1 MEFFESQVGEV
12 RYLTSLPDQ
21 SPSSAAA
28 SSSSPTAIATATS
41 NTATT
46 ATATT
51 GGAGAIANVGN
62 LEPLSVDSSPNNPLL
77 PPISTPRAQSRQ
89 NSNKPDKR
97 PKKQAPAAT
106 RRDAT
111 TPSNTP
117 SASAS
122 AATLGVPAPV
132 PATGAKR
139 KNPGAD
145 GDDDDDES
153 PNASRSG
160 PQQRS
165 KRNRYISIA
174 CNECKRR
181 KIKCNGE
188 TPCGRCGHLNLQC
201 LYAPNCCATSIKDS
215 DEFKQMTAQVNNL
228 QEQVDTLFN
237 NIAALRAETLRTGSL
252 HQHERTLTGPSTAST
267 PTSTTISMLPQPRPS
282 APAFR
287 GPTSNRFSLD
297 VAKNTLHKMGY
308 SYPSDNADGNGNSQE
323 TPGGSPKLAPLV
335 APVAETSTADALW
348 ELDKDEMIRLCRI
361 YEEEVGIMY
370 PVLRIDTIIN
380 HARTLATWMAAAKKN
395 GLAGQDGG
403 INDPNT
409 LLLKIVLCGGLLVE
423 GHGSSAQAQRIFNGI
438 KTIAN
443 RMLMSDPPNIQNLPF
458 LALVAGYHFLSA
470 DEVLC
475 WRVMGQV
482 VRLCL
487 ELGLHRR
494 DVIDQIK
501 DEEERRL
508 AVNTFWSVYVL
519 DRRWAFSAGL
529 PYVLPDEEIDPDLP
543 SPYPFLVTM
552 TTYSKLSGKVW
563 RFVRHFDPGA
573 SMDAPVDDIDV
584 LDQLIKTWYT
594 DLPKETHMAL
604 TDWEDLP
611 QYLSPPVNSQK
622 EYDVQRLQ
630 IWTWLRYSQI
640 RMWLLTP
647 ILHTH
652 SSIMDNLRYAEVAV
666 KLAKNTIRY
675 LTHLNNT
682 TNVYRRLQIF
692 YHQFLSSAITILFVA
707 SCHAPVNF
715 SSSCRDEFYMAL
727 ELLKDMSAKSWV
739 SKRLWGTV
747 KSLRDVA
754 PRLGLA
760 EDPHSSAALTMAG
773 LATGHSQPRPG
784 PAGTPFTHSLL
795 VPTSPGFDIMQTPGQ
810 MSSEMSRIF
819 EDISVKHSQL
829 HDGMG
834 HSDPG
839 VVGTG
844 VTPGGSSMPFGPPH
858 TSVYPPPFRDPF

>member
-1 MEFFESQVGEV
+1 MEFFENQVGEV
-12 RYLTSLPDQ
+12 RFLTTLPDPPTPATLIPPITSGTT
-21 SPSSAAA
+21 SPTATVTGNATRANVNVGNGESLAVDA
-28 SSSSPTAIATATS
+28 SSSHNPA
-41 NTATT
+41 
-46 ATATT
+46 
-51 GGAGAIANVGN
+51 
-62 LEPLSVDSSPNNPLL
+62 SS
-77 PPISTPRAQSRQ
+77 SAHRTQSRQ
-89 NSNKPDKR
+89 SLGRPDKR
-97 PKKQAPAAT
+97 TTTTKKKQAPAAA
-106 RRDAT
+106 RRDT
-111 TPSNTP
+111 VISSTTP
-117 SASAS
+117 SASAPTPG
-122 AATLGVPAPV
+122 APTPASV
-132 PATGAKR
+132 IGAKR
-139 KNPGAD
+139 KPPGGD
-145 GDDDDDES
+145 IDDDDDES
-153 PNASRSG
+153 PNAPRSG

-201 LYAPNCCATSIKDS
+201 LYAPNCCASSVKDS
-215 DEFKQMTAQVNNL
+215 DEFKQMAAQVSHL

-237 NIAALRAETLRTGSL
+237 NLNALRAETLRAGGPIY
-252 HQHERTLTGPSTAST
+252 QPDRTLTGPSASST
-267 PTSTTISMLPQPRPS
+267 PTSSTMTLLPQPRQP
-282 APAFR
+282 PFAFR

-308 SYPSDNADGNGNSQE
+308 SYPSDNADANGHRQE
-323 TPGGSPKLAPLV
+323 TPSASPKLAPQ
-335 APVAETSTADALW
+335 ASPPAENSTADALW

-370 PVLRIDTIIN
+370 PVLRIDSIIA
-380 HARTLATWMAAAKKN
+380 HARTLATWMAAAKKS
-395 GLAGQDGG
+395 GFADGQDGG

-423 GHGSSAQAQRIFNGI
+423 GHGNSAQAQRIFAGI
-438 KTIAN
+438 KPIAN
-443 RMLMSDPPNIQNLPF
+443 RMLMSDPPNVQNLPF

-494 DVIDQIK
+494 AIVEQIK
-501 DEEERRL
+501 DEEERSL
-508 AVNTFWSVYVL
+508 AINTFWSAYVL

-529 PYVLPDEEIDPDLP
+529 PYVVPDEEIDPDLP
-543 SPYPFLVTM
+543 SPHPFLVM
-552 TTYSKLSGKVW
+552 MIRYSKLSGKVW
-563 RFVRHFDPGA
+563 RFVRHFD
-573 SMDAPVDDIDV
+573 SEVTMDAPVDDIED
-584 LDQLIKTWYT
+584 LDQLIKKWYNE
-594 DLPKETHMAL
+594 LPKEVQL
-604 TDWEDLP
+604 DLSDWEDLP

-622 EYDVQRLQ
+622 EYDIQRLQ
-630 IWTWLRYSQI
+630 IWTWLRYNQI
-640 RMWLLTP
+640 RMWLHTP

-652 SSIMDNLRYAEVAV
+652 SSIMDNLRHAEVAV

-675 LTHLNNT
+675 LAHLNNT
-682 TNVYRRLQIF
+682 TNVYRRMQIF

-715 SSSCRDEFYMAL
+715 SSACRDEFYMAL

-773 LATGHSQPRPG
+773 LATGHGQTG
-784 PAGTPFTHSLL
+784 PSPSISSPFAHALM
-795 VPTSPGFDIMQTPGQ
+795 VPPSPGFDNMQTSMQ

-819 EDISVKHSQL
+819 EGVSTKHTQL
-829 HDGMG
+829 HE
-834 HSDPG
+834 HTDPNA
-839 VVGTG
+839 VGTTVAQG
-844 VTPGGSSMPFGPPH
+844 APAMSFASRG
-858 TSVYPPPFRDPF
+858 SVYPSFRDTF

>member
-12 RYLTSLPDQ
+12 RYLTTLPDQ
-21 SPSSAAA
+21 SPPAQPGHAPPITPGA
-28 SSSSPTAIATATS
+28 SSSSPTAIAT
-41 NTATT
+41 
-46 ATATT
+46 TT
-51 GGAGAIANVGN
+51 GESLNNAANS
-62 LEPLSVDSSPNNPLL
+62 EPLGLVSSPNNPLL

-89 NSNKPDKR
+89 NSNRPDKR
-97 PKKQAPAAT
+97 TKKPASTAP
-106 RRDAT
+106 RRDTITSST
-111 TPSNTP
+111 TPNAFAPTTTP
-117 SASAS
+117 GA
-122 AATLGVPAPV
+122 PAPV
-132 PATGAKR
+132 LVTAGAKR
-139 KNPGAD
+139 KNPG
-145 GDDDDDES
+145 GGVDDDDDEES

-188 TPCGRCGHLNLQC
+188 NPCGRCGHLNLQC
-201 LYAPNCCATSIKDS
+201 LYAPNCCATSVKDS
-215 DEFKQMTAQVNNL
+215 DEFKQMAAQLNHL
-228 QEQVDTLFN
+228 QDQVETLFTN
-237 NIAALRAETLRTGSL
+237 MTALRADTLRTGSL
-252 HQHERTLTGPSTAST
+252 HQHERTLPGPSTAST
-267 PTSTTISMLPQPRPS
+267 PTSTTMSMLPQPRPQAS
-282 APAFR
+282 SFR

-308 SYPSDNADGNGNSQE
+308 SYPSDNVDGNGNSQE
-323 TPGGSPKLAPLV
+323 TPGGSPKLAPLA
-335 APVAETSTADALW
+335 APSAETSTADALW

-370 PVLRIDTIIN
+370 PVLRIDTIIS

-395 GLAGQDGG
+395 GLAGGQDGG

-423 GHGSSAQAQRIFNGI
+423 GHGSSAQAQRIFTGI

-470 DEVLC
+470 DEVMC

-543 SPYPFLVTM
+543 SPYPFLVMM

-563 RFVRHFDPGA
+563 RFVRHFDSGA
-573 SMDAPVDDIDV
+573 NMDAPVEDIDE

-594 DLPKETHMAL
+594 DLPKEVHMAL

-652 SSIMDNLRYAEVAV
+652 SSIMDNLRHAEVAV

-773 LATGHSQPRPG
+773 LATGHNQSRPG
-784 PAGTPFTHSLL
+784 PATSSPFAHSQL
-795 VPTSPGFDIMQTPGQ
+795 VPPSPGFDMMQTPGQ

-829 HDGMG
+829 HDSMG
-834 HSDPG
+834 HSDPSG
-839 VVGTG
+839 VGSG
-844 VTPGGSSMPFGPPH
+844 VTQGGSAMSFGSSH
-858 TSVYPPPFRDPF
+858 ASVYPPPFRDTF

>member
-1 MEFFESQVGEV
+1 MGMEFFESQVGEV
-12 RYLTSLPDQ
+12 RYLTTIPE
-21 SPSSAAA
+21 PSTAAA
-28 SSSSPTAIATATS
+28 AAGASMTPGTSSSPTTATTNVAAGNIEPLRSLGPDSSSTNPHLLPPTPSAQRTQSRQTSSRSDKRTKKQPPATTRHDIATAS
-41 NTATT
+41 
-46 ATATT
+46 
-51 GGAGAIANVGN
+51 
-62 LEPLSVDSSPNNPLL
+62 
-77 PPISTPRAQSRQ
+77 
-89 NSNKPDKR
+89 
-97 PKKQAPAAT
+97 
-106 RRDAT
+106 T
-111 TPSNTP
+111 TPSV
-117 SASAS
+117 SASTPGA
-122 AATLGVPAPV
+122 PAPSSV
-132 PATGAKR
+132 AGAKR
-139 KNPGAD
+139 KNPGGD
-145 GDDDDDES
+145 VDDDDDDS
-153 PNASRSG
+153 PNAPRSG

-188 TPCGRCGHLNLQC
+188 SPCARCGHLNLQC
-201 LYAPNCCATSIKDS
+201 LYAPNCCASSVKDS
-215 DEFKQMTAQVNNL
+215 DEFKQMAAQVNHL
-228 QEQVDTLFN
+228 QDQVDMLFSN
-237 NIAALRAETLRTGSL
+237 LNALRAETMRTGSL
-252 HQHERTLTGPSTAST
+252 HQHDRTLTGPSAAST
-267 PTSTTISMLPQPRPS
+267 PTSTTMTMPPQPRQPS
-282 APAFR
+282 FAFR

-308 SYPSDNADGNGNSQE
+308 SYPSDHADGSGHSQE
-323 TPGGSPKLAPLV
+323 TPVTSPKLAPQV
-335 APVAETSTADALW
+335 SPSAENPTADALW

-370 PVLRIDTIIN
+370 PVLRIDTIIS
-380 HARTLATWMAAAKKN
+380 HAKTLATWMEAAKKN
-395 GLAGQDGG
+395 GLAGAQQGG
-403 INDPNT
+403 INDQNT

-423 GHGSSAQAQRIFNGI
+423 GHGNSAQAQRIFAGI
-438 KTIAN
+438 KSIAN
-443 RMLMSDPPNIQNLPF
+443 RMLMSDPPNVRNLPF

-494 DVIDQIK
+494 DVVEQIK

-529 PYVLPDEEIDPDLP
+529 PYVVPDEEIDPDLP
-543 SPYPFLVTM
+543 SPEQYPFLVM
-552 TTYSKLSGKVW
+552 MIAYSKLSGRVW
-563 RFVRHFDPGA
+563 RFVRHFDAGVT
-573 SMDAPVDDIDV
+573 MDSPVDDIED
-584 LDQLIKTWYT
+584 LDQAIKQWYSE
-594 DLPKETHMAL
+594 LPKEVQL
-604 TDWEDLP
+604 ILSDWEDLP

-622 EYDVQRLQ
+622 EYDIQRLQ
-630 IWTWLRYSQI
+630 IWTWLRYNQI
-640 RMWLLTP
+640 RMWLHTP

-652 SSIMDNLRYAEVAV
+652 SSIMDNLRHAEVAV

-675 LTHLNNT
+675 LAHLNNT
-682 TNVYRRLQIF
+682 TNVYRKMQIF

-773 LATGHSQPRPG
+773 LASGHTQTGPG
-784 PAGTPFTHSLL
+784 PATSSPFAHPLL
-795 VPTSPGFDIMQTPGQ
+795 VSPSPGFELMQTPVQ

-819 EDISVKHSQL
+819 EGISVKHSQL
-829 HDGMG
+829 HESLG
-834 HSDPG
+834 HSDPS
-839 VVGTG
+839 VVGTA
-844 VTPGGSSMPFGPPH
+844 VAPGTSAMPFGPSRG
-858 TSVYPPPFRDPF
+858 SVYPPFQDTF